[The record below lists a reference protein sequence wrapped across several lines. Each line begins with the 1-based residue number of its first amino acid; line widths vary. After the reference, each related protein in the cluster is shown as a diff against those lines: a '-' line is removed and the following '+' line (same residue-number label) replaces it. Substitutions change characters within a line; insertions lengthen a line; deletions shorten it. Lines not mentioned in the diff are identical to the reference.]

1 MSSCSFRS
9 GEPPVVRLLGNK
21 DTVNKMRDLRMKAE
35 DYEVVKVIGRGAFGE
50 VQLVRHKSSRRVY
63 AMKLLSKFE
72 MIKRSDSAFF
82 WEERD
87 IMAFA
92 NSPWVVQLFYAFQD
106 DRYLYMVMEY
116 MPGGDLVNLMSNYDV
131 PEKWA
136 RFYTAEVVLALDA
149 IHSMGFIH
157 RDVKPDN
164 MLLDKAGHLKLA
176 DFGTCMK
183 MNKEGMVRCDTAV
196 GTPDYISP
204 EVLKSQGGDGYY
216 GRECDWWSVGVFLY
230 EMLVGDTPFYADS
243 LVGTYSKIMN
253 HKNSLTFPDD
263 NDISKEAKNLICAF
277 LTDREVRLGRN
288 GVEEI
293 KRHLFFKNDQ
303 WAWETLRD
311 TVAPVVPDLSSDI
324 DTSNFDD
331 LEEDKGEEET
341 FPIPKA
347 FVGNQLPFVGF
358 TYYSNRRYLAA
369 SAENSNDNRTGPTV
383 DKSVLENM
391 QKMIYELE
399 EQLHNEMQLKDEMEQ
414 KCRSSNIKLDKI
426 MKELDEEGNQRKNL
440 ETTVSQIE
448 KEKMVLQHKINEYQ
462 RKFEQEN
469 ERRRNVE
476 NEVST
481 LKDQME
487 DLKKISQHSQ
497 ISSEKITQL
506 QKQLEEANDLLRT
519 ESDTAARLR
528 KGNTEMSKSLSQ
540 LESLNREL
548 QERCRVL
555 ESTKLQVEKDYYQLQ
570 AALES
575 ERRDKSHGSEM
586 IGELQ
591 VRITTLQEEVKNVKN
606 NLERVEAE
614 RKQVQDMLN
623 HSEKEKNNLEIDLN
637 YKLKSLQDRLEQEV
651 NEHKVT
657 KARLTDKHQSIEEA
671 RSVAMC
677 EMEKKVKEERAAREK
692 AENRIVQAEKQ
703 CSMLDFDLKQSQ
715 QKLEHLLEQ
724 KERLEDEVK
733 NLTFKL
739 EQETNKRI
747 MAQNELKAQAFE
759 ADNLKGSEKQLKQ
772 EINTLLE
779 AKRLLEF
786 ESAQLTKQYRGN
798 ECQMRELQ
806 DQLEAE
812 QYFSTL
818 YKTQVKELKEEI
830 DEKNKETQRKMQEL
844 QNEKETLTTQLDL
857 AETKAESERLARALL
872 EEQYFELSQESKKA
886 ASRHRQE
893 LTDMDSIIRRLEET
907 NNTLT
912 KDVDLITKEKTEIN
926 EKFKKQEEEGPGQ
939 AREVGPWESHEFSK
953 AKCKV
958 LHLGWGNL
966 QNQYRLR
973 DEGIKN
979 SPAEKGLEV
988 LVGEELDMSHQCVL
1002 TTWEDSHVLDC
1013 IVGSIRRSVVSRLG
1027 EVILPLSSILVG
1039 PHLESCIQLWGHPQ
1053 RKDVD
1058 LLERVHRRATKII
1071 RGMEHLSYY
1080 KMKKEEEI
1088 NNIRMHYEKSINNE
1102 RTLKTQ
1108 AVNKLAEIMNR
1119 KDFKIDRKKANMQD
1133 LRKKEKENRKLQL
1146 ELNQEKEK
1154 FNQMVVKYQKE
1165 LNEMQAQLAEEST
1178 YRNELQMQ
1186 LDSKESDIEQLR
1198 RKIMDLQQG
1207 MDSTSVAS
1215 LPTDETDGNLSES
1228 RLEGWLSV
1236 PNKGNIKRHGWKK
1249 QYVVVSSKKI
1259 LFYNDEKDKD
1269 QSNPSM
1275 VLDIDKLFHVRPVT
1289 QGDVYRAETEEIPKI
1304 FQILY
1309 ANEGECRKDLEVEP
1323 VQPAEKT
1330 NFLNH
1335 KGHEFIPTLYHFP
1348 ANCEACAKPLWHV
1361 FKPPAALECR
1371 RCHVKCHRDHLD
1383 KKEELI
1389 APCKVS
1395 YDVTSARDMLL
1406 LASCQD
1412 EQKKWV
1418 THLVKK
1424 IPKTPPST
1432 FVRASPRTM
1441 STRSSAN
1448 QSFRKVV
1455 KNTSGKT
1462 SIAELALDDGVL
1474 PCKQALPILSN
1485 GYRLQHVLEDISVHF
1500 IRGLTHLSLQLVES
1514 SLPPVNA
1521 EICSFSF
1528 PLQASIFLLKAIGMG
1543 MTLLM
1548 MGSADALPEEPIAR
1562 PVFVED
1568 MTEEQLASAME
1579 LPCGLTN
1586 LGNTCY
1592 MNATVQCIRSVPE
1605 VKEALK
1611 RYGGALRASG
1621 EMASAQYITAALRD
1635 LFDSMDKTSSSIPPI
1650 ILLQFLHMAFPQFAE
1665 KGDQGQYLQQDAN
1678 ECWVQMMRVLQQKLE
1693 GIESDTVMERLQE
1706 EITKLSPTLQ
1716 RNALYIKSSKIS
1728 RLPAYLTIQMVR
1740 FFYKEKESVNAK
1752 VLKDVKFPLMLDV
1765 YELCTP
1771 DLQEKMVSYR
1781 SKFKDLE
1788 DKKVNQQPKN
1798 SSKSDGAQKE
1808 VKYEPFSFPDDIGSN
1823 NCGYY
1828 DLQAVLT
1835 HQGRSSS
1842 SGHYVSW
1849 VKRKQDEWIKFDDDK
1864 VSIVTPEDILRLSG
1878 GGDWHI
1884 AYVLLYGPRR
1894 IEVVEDEAE
1903 Q

>member
-1 MSSCSFRS
+1 MSTGESFEARFEKIDVTLKDPKS
-9 GEPPVVRLLGNK
+9 EVNVDCLLDGLDALVYDLDFPALRKNKNIDNFLNRYK

-358 TYYSNRRYLAA
+358 TYYSNRRYLSV
-369 SAENSNDNRTGPTV
+369 SAENSNDNRPASNA
-383 DKSVLENM
+383 DKSV
-391 QKMIYELE
+391 KMIYELE

-448 KEKMVLQHKINEYQ
+448 KEKMVLQHKINDYQ
-462 RKFEQEN
+462 RKIEQEN
-469 ERRRNVE
+469 ERRRNAE

-487 DLKKISQHSQ
+487 DLKKINQHSQ
-497 ISSEKITQL
+497 ITNEKITQL
-506 QKQLEEANDLLRT
+506 QKQLEEANDLIRT

-540 LESLNREL
+540 VESLNREL

-555 ESTKLQVEKDYYQLQ
+555 EGAKLQVEKDYYQLQ

-575 ERRDKSHGSEM
+575 ERRDRSHGSEM

-591 VRITTLQEEVKNVKN
+591 VRITTLQEEVKNLKN

-614 RKQVQDMLN
+614 RKQAQDLLN

-671 RSVAMC
+671 KSVAMC

-724 KERLEDEVK
+724 KERLEEEVK
-733 NLTFKL
+733 NLTLQL

-779 AKRLLEF
+779 AKRLLEV
-786 ESAQLTKQYRGN
+786 ELAQLAKQYRGN
-798 ECQMRELQ
+798 EGQMRELQ

-857 AETKAESERLARALL
+857 AETKAESEQLARALL

-893 LTDMDSIIRRLEET
+893 MTDKDSIIRRLEET

-912 KDVDLITKEKTEIN
+912 KDVDLITKENSEIS
-926 EKFKKQEEEGPGQ
+926 EKIRKQEEE
-939 AREVGPWESHEFSK
+939 
-953 AKCKV
+953 
-958 LHLGWGNL
+958 
-966 QNQYRLR
+966 Y
-973 DEGIKN
+973 
-979 SPAEKGLEV
+979 
-988 LVGEELDMSHQCVL
+988 
-1002 TTWEDSHVLDC
+1002 
-1013 IVGSIRRSVVSRLG
+1013 
-1027 EVILPLSSILVG
+1027 
-1039 PHLESCIQLWGHPQ
+1039 
-1053 RKDVD
+1053 
-1058 LLERVHRRATKII
+1058 KI
-1071 RGMEHLSYY
+1071 
-1080 KMKKEEEI
+1080 KKEEEI
-1088 NNIRMHYEKSINNE
+1088 NNIRMHYEKSINTE

-1119 KDFKIDRKKANMQD
+1119 KDFKIDRKKASTQD
-1133 LRKKEKENRKLQL
+1133 LRKKDKENRKLQL

-1154 FNQMVVKYQKE
+1154 FNQMVVKYQRE

-1198 RKIMDLQQG
+1198 RKILDLQQG

-1215 LPTDETDGNLSES
+1215 LQTDETDGNLSES
-1228 RLEGWLSV
+1228 RLEGWLSI
-1236 PNKGNIKRHGWKK
+1236 PNKGNIKRYGWKK

-1335 KGHEFIPTLYHFP
+1335 KGHEFIPTIYHFP

-1383 KKEELI
+1383 RKEELI

-1424 IPKTPPST
+1424 IPKNPPST

-1448 QSFRKVV
+1448 QSFRKAV

-1462 SIAELALDDGVL
+1462 S
-1474 PCKQALPILSN
+1474 
-1485 GYRLQHVLEDISVHF
+1485 
-1500 IRGLTHLSLQLVES
+1500 
-1514 SLPPVNA
+1514 
-1521 EICSFSF
+1521 
-1528 PLQASIFLLKAIGMG
+1528 
-1543 MTLLM
+1543 
-1548 MGSADALPEEPIAR
+1548 
-1562 PVFVED
+1562 
-1568 MTEEQLASAME
+1568 
-1579 LPCGLTN
+1579 
-1586 LGNTCY
+1586 
-1592 MNATVQCIRSVPE
+1592 
-1605 VKEALK
+1605 
-1611 RYGGALRASG
+1611 
-1621 EMASAQYITAALRD
+1621 
-1635 LFDSMDKTSSSIPPI
+1635 
-1650 ILLQFLHMAFPQFAE
+1650 
-1665 KGDQGQYLQQDAN
+1665 
-1678 ECWVQMMRVLQQKLE
+1678 
-1693 GIESDTVMERLQE
+1693 
-1706 EITKLSPTLQ
+1706 
-1716 RNALYIKSSKIS
+1716 
-1728 RLPAYLTIQMVR
+1728 
-1740 FFYKEKESVNAK
+1740 
-1752 VLKDVKFPLMLDV
+1752 
-1765 YELCTP
+1765 
-1771 DLQEKMVSYR
+1771 
-1781 SKFKDLE
+1781 
-1788 DKKVNQQPKN
+1788 
-1798 SSKSDGAQKE
+1798 
-1808 VKYEPFSFPDDIGSN
+1808 
-1823 NCGYY
+1823 
-1828 DLQAVLT
+1828 
-1835 HQGRSSS
+1835 
-1842 SGHYVSW
+1842 
-1849 VKRKQDEWIKFDDDK
+1849 
-1864 VSIVTPEDILRLSG
+1864 
-1878 GGDWHI
+1878 
-1884 AYVLLYGPRR
+1884 
-1894 IEVVEDEAE
+1894 
-1903 Q
+1903 

>member
-1 MSSCSFRS
+1 
-9 GEPPVVRLLGNK
+9 
-21 DTVNKMRDLRMKAE
+21 MRDLRMKAE

-263 NDISKEAKNLICAF
+263 NEISKEAKNLICAF

-288 GVEEI
+288 GVDEI

-358 TYYSNRRYLAA
+358 TYYSNRRYLAV
-369 SAENSNDNRTGPTV
+369 SAENSNDNRTVSSV

-440 ETTVSQIE
+440 ESTLSQIE
-448 KEKMVLQHKINEYQ
+448 KEKMVLQHKINDYQ
-462 RKFEQEN
+462 RKIEQEN
-469 ERRRNVE
+469 EKRRNVE

-497 ISSEKITQL
+497 ITNEKITQL

-540 LESLNREL
+540 VESLNREL

-575 ERRDKSHGSEM
+575 ERRDRSHGSEM

-591 VRITTLQEEVKNVKN
+591 VRITTLQEEVKNIKN
-606 NLERVEAE
+606 NLEKVEAE
-614 RKQVQDMLN
+614 RKQAQDMLN

-692 AENRIVQAEKQ
+692 AENLIVQAEKQ

-733 NLTFKL
+733 NLTLQL

-747 MAQNELKAQAFE
+747 MAQNELKTQAFE

-786 ESAQLTKQYRGN
+786 ELAQLAKQYRGN
-798 ECQMRELQ
+798 EGQMRELQ

-893 LTDMDSIIRRLEET
+893 MTDKDSIIRRLEET

-912 KDVDLITKEKTEIN
+912 KDIALITKENSEIS
-926 EKFKKQEEEGPGQ
+926 EKIKKQEEE
-939 AREVGPWESHEFSK
+939 
-953 AKCKV
+953 
-958 LHLGWGNL
+958 
-966 QNQYRLR
+966 
-973 DEGIKN
+973 
-979 SPAEKGLEV
+979 
-988 LVGEELDMSHQCVL
+988 
-1002 TTWEDSHVLDC
+1002 
-1013 IVGSIRRSVVSRLG
+1013 
-1027 EVILPLSSILVG
+1027 
-1039 PHLESCIQLWGHPQ
+1039 
-1053 RKDVD
+1053 
-1058 LLERVHRRATKII
+1058 
-1071 RGMEHLSYY
+1071 Y

-1088 NNIRMHYEKSINNE
+1088 NNIRMHYEKSINTE

-1215 LPTDETDGNLSES
+1215 LQPDETDGNLSES
-1228 RLEGWLSV
+1228 RLEGWLSI

-1309 ANEGECRKDLEVEP
+1309 ANEGECRKDLEVEA

-1432 FVRASPRTM
+1432 FVRASPRTL

-1462 SIAELALDDGVL
+1462 R
-1474 PCKQALPILSN
+1474 Q
-1485 GYRLQHVLEDISVHF
+1485 
-1500 IRGLTHLSLQLVES
+1500 
-1514 SLPPVNA
+1514 
-1521 EICSFSF
+1521 
-1528 PLQASIFLLKAIGMG
+1528 
-1543 MTLLM
+1543 
-1548 MGSADALPEEPIAR
+1548 
-1562 PVFVED
+1562 
-1568 MTEEQLASAME
+1568 
-1579 LPCGLTN
+1579 
-1586 LGNTCY
+1586 
-1592 MNATVQCIRSVPE
+1592 RS
-1605 VKEALK
+1605 
-1611 RYGGALRASG
+1611 R
-1621 EMASAQYITAALRD
+1621 T
-1635 LFDSMDKTSSSIPPI
+1635 
-1650 ILLQFLHMAFPQFAE
+1650 
-1665 KGDQGQYLQQDAN
+1665 
-1678 ECWVQMMRVLQQKLE
+1678 
-1693 GIESDTVMERLQE
+1693 
-1706 EITKLSPTLQ
+1706 
-1716 RNALYIKSSKIS
+1716 
-1728 RLPAYLTIQMVR
+1728 
-1740 FFYKEKESVNAK
+1740 
-1752 VLKDVKFPLMLDV
+1752 
-1765 YELCTP
+1765 
-1771 DLQEKMVSYR
+1771 
-1781 SKFKDLE
+1781 
-1788 DKKVNQQPKN
+1788 
-1798 SSKSDGAQKE
+1798 
-1808 VKYEPFSFPDDIGSN
+1808 
-1823 NCGYY
+1823 
-1828 DLQAVLT
+1828 
-1835 HQGRSSS
+1835 
-1842 SGHYVSW
+1842 
-1849 VKRKQDEWIKFDDDK
+1849 
-1864 VSIVTPEDILRLSG
+1864 
-1878 GGDWHI
+1878 
-1884 AYVLLYGPRR
+1884 
-1894 IEVVEDEAE
+1894 
-1903 Q
+1903 